1 MTLSLFVLFTLNAP
15 LHIIQG
21 STENLDSFVSFH
33 IPKWSAVRQRRFGFG
48 IIEVVNS
55 THLIYQQKDEKVL
68 NGQWMRSE
76 FDFFFSFSEQN
87 YRHGDDHSESSW
99 TFWQLETAVFVYF
112 LFVRQ

>member
-1 MTLSLFVLFTLNAP
+1 MALLLIHTQIPERLFTLSTEQGYAFRHLMTLSLFVLFTLNAP

-48 IIEVVNS
+48 IIKVVNS

-68 NGQWMRSE
+68 NGQ
-76 FDFFFSFSEQN
+76 
-87 YRHGDDHSESSW
+87 
-99 TFWQLETAVFVYF
+99 
-112 LFVRQ
+112 